1 MTYCLA
7 IKTYSGLI
15 ALADCRITAGTE
27 VTQARKLAFI
37 DTKNGARFFIM
48 TSGLRSVRDKVMAYV
63 NREIEQG
70 GKTDTMLDCIS
81 IYTRCLR
88 QVEKEDKLRIE
99 QGFMLYNHHAIVGG
113 MMPKDK
119 EPTLYMVYPEANWIE
134 VDSRTPFMAIG
145 STGYGKPI
153 LDRAIKHTTDMETA
167 LKIAYLSFDST
178 RLSSSDVGFPLDM
191 VTFSTQDKQWREAHL
206 EYEDVAELRDWWSKH
221 IVELVRTSPTS
232 DWLRKIMP
240 A

>member
-1 MTYCLA
+1 
-7 IKTYSGLI
+7 
-15 ALADCRITAGTE
+15 
-27 VTQARKLAFI
+27 
-37 DTKNGARFFIM
+37 
-48 TSGLRSVRDKVMAYV
+48 
-63 NREIEQG
+63 
-70 GKTDTMLDCIS
+70 
-81 IYTRCLR
+81 
-88 QVEKEDKLRIE
+88 
-99 QGFMLYNHHAIVGG
+99 
-113 MMPKDK
+113 
-119 EPTLYMVYPEANWIE
+119 MVYPEANWIE

-191 VTFSTQDKQWREAHL
+191 VTFSMQDKQWREAHL

-232 DWLRKIMP
+232 GWLRKIMP